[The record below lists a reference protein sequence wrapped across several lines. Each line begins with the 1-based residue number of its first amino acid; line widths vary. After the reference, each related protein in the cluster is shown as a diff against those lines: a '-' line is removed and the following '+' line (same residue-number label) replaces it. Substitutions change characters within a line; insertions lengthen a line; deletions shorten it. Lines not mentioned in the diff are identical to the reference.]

1 MEKPF
6 YNKHLYFV
14 MEHLLETDL
23 NFYET
28 CQKLQVN
35 TESFVVDGFELYKE
49 LHVLWKNLVYETAVI

>member
-28 CQKLQVN
+28 CQELQVN
-35 TESFVVDGFELYKE
+35 TESFVVDEFELYKE
-49 LHVLWKNLVYETAVI
+49 LHVL

>member
-1 MEKPF
+1 
-6 YNKHLYFV
+6 

-35 TESFVVDGFELYKE
+35 TESFVVDEFELYKE
-49 LHVLWKNLVYETAVI
+49 LHVL

>member
-14 MEHLLETDL
+14 MEHLLEMDL

-28 CQKLQVN
+28 CQELQVN
-35 TESFVVDGFELYKE
+35 TESFVVDEFELYKE

>member
-14 MEHLLETDL
+14 MEHLLEMDL

-28 CQKLQVN
+28 CQELQVN
-35 TESFVVDGFELYKE
+35 TESFVVDEFELYKE
-49 LHVLWKNLVYETAVI
+49 LHVL